1 MMPSAG
7 YSSNCFLYGVEVP
20 SIDGLSMSVL
30 FHFAD
35 VVRLRLHDVV
45 IKHKDSF
52 HAGAG
57 ARHRWIS
64 HVGALSLP

>member
-20 SIDGLSMSVL
+20 SIDGLSMSVH

-45 IKHKDSF
+45 IRREESF
-52 HAGAG
+52 HALAG
-57 ARHRWIS
+57 ARHIWS
-64 HVGALSLP
+64 FHVGALSLP